1 MEYIFKV
8 PFGSQVYGLIN
19 NKSDEDYIYIYPD
32 TVDLTSIPKDDSH
45 MTTHMFQS
53 ELDQHSIKALEAYF
67 YSEELQN
74 HFTFELNLSFL
85 RKRVSAVVSN
95 AHVKAKKK
103 FIDNEVYIG
112 LKSYYH
118 CIRILT
124 MFNYLAREGTFNPSS
139 FVYELEYIYQDIL
152 TREEESPETL
162 FINLENDYKKML
174 KNLQHTFK
182 MYCPKT

>member
-8 PFGSQVYGLIN
+8 PFGSQVYGLTN

-53 ELDQHSIKALEAYF
+53 ELDQHSVKALEAYF

-74 HFTFELNLSFL
+74 YFTFELNNSLL
-85 RKRVSAVVSN
+85 RKRVSAIVSN

-103 FIDNEVYIG
+103 FKDGEIYIG

-124 MFNYLAREGTFNPSS
+124 MFNYLAKHGTFNPSS
-139 FVYELEYIYQDIL
+139 FIPELEYIYNDIMQ
-152 TREEESPETL
+152 RQPNNPDTL
-162 FINLENDYKKML
+162 FQELEQDYKKML
-174 KNLQHTFK
+174 KNLQHTFR